1 MSTWFAADATG
12 AVAAFEITTFGARPA
27 VALRL
32 AQLERAELTGWWAPD
47 GSELLRYRHDTE
59 DPGGW
64 YDRAGG
70 AGTLRLDDLP
80 ESVRDRVAEVTFATD
95 LSALD
100 RLDLVAALPGQLLL
114 GEDAAG
120 AEAKSPLEMM
130 GLFEQ
135 TGKRIRLGRR
145 RARAPQP
152 KD

>member
-1 MSTWFAADATG
+1 
-12 AVAAFEITTFGARPA
+12 
-27 VALRL
+27 
-32 AQLERAELTGWWAPD
+32 
-47 GSELLRYRHDTE
+47 
-59 DPGGW
+59 
-64 YDRAGG
+64 
-70 AGTLRLDDLP
+70 
-80 ESVRDRVAEVTFATD
+80 VAEVTFATD

>member
-1 MSTWFAADATG
+1 MSTWLAADATG
-12 AVAAFEITTFGARPA
+12 AIAAFEITTFGARPA

-32 AQLERAELTGWWAPD
+32 AQLEPDELTGWWAPD
-47 GSELLRYRHDTE
+47 GAEVLRFRHDTE
-59 DPGGW
+59 EPGGW

-80 ESVRDRVAEVTFATD
+80 EGVRDRVAEVTFAAD
-95 LSALD
+95 LGALD

-135 TGKRIRLGRR
+135 TGKRIRLGRSR
-145 RARAPQP
+145 TRQRQP
-152 KD
+152 GD